1 MFDSVKQPFSFTMVN
16 ETSVETFLFDF
27 LGNMIFV
34 DILLMEYLEGF
45 QKLVDMR
52 LQDKNN

>member
-1 MFDSVKQPFSFTMVN
+1 MFDSVKQPFSLTMVN